1 MARVVVVG
9 GGFGGLASGA
19 RLAKLGHD
27 VTLLE
32 RGPRLGGALAPVE
45 AEGYRWDAAATYTL
59 LPAVIRDLF
68 RKSGRPLEKE
78 IELVELPVIREHRFE
93 DDSTVLVHGGSR
105 AAQLRAFDELGAGLG
120 RQWCDYVAS
129 YADDWELIRREYLE
143 RPWSPELAPREL
155 AARLLTRETLYKR
168 IRRSFKDERLRLV
181 AGFPHEFGG
190 HDLRNVPAW
199 LGSVAYVEQAF
210 GAWTVPEGMSGLA
223 DALTRRLST
232 RGVTVL
238 TGTQVTDL
246 VVREGRVVAVGTGS
260 GELDAD
266 IVVVAVDPRRLPT
279 LRPYVERTMPAI
291 PPTTTHLGLEREL
304 PDLGPETV
312 LHGNPTLVVR
322 TGGQAPEG
330 ARAWTVHGR
339 GRLSED
345 LVTTLV
351 RYGIDVRG
359 AVQVRVDR
367 TPRRLVEDWAGSPEG
382 VLWQGR
388 ATIRARLGPRTPIEG
403 VYAAGAHATPG
414 AGLPFVGLSAALVA
428 QAVGPA

>member
-9 GGFGGLASGA
+9 GGFGGLASAA

-59 LPAVIRDLF
+59 MPAVLRDLF
-68 RKSGRPLEKE
+68 RKTGRPLEKE

-105 AAQLRAFDELGAGLG
+105 TAQLRAFEELGAGLG

-129 YADDWELIRREYLE
+129 YADDWGLIRREYLE

-155 AARLLTRETLYKR
+155 AARLLTRETLHKR
-168 IRRSFKDERLRLV
+168 IRKSFRDERLRLV

-246 VVREGRVVAVGTGS
+246 VVRDGRVVAVGTGS

-266 IVVVAVDPRRLPT
+266 IVVVSVDPRRLPA

-291 PPTTTHLGLEREL
+291 PPTTTHLGLEGEL

-367 TPRRLVEDWAGSPEG
+367 SPRRLVEDWAGSPEG